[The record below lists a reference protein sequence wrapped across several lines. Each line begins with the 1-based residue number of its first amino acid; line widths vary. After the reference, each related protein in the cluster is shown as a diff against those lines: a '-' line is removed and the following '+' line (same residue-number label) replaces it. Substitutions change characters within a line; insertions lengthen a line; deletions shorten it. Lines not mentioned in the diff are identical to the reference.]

1 MILSAITVTLNSD
14 QINELT
20 RVVKHPASSQR
31 EVFRCRCVLLCGQ
44 GLEVSEVAR
53 QLGVTRPPVR
63 KWRDRYLKDGMAGL
77 KDAPRPGQP
86 RKLSQ
91 EQVDEIV
98 RITQEEPPPKGRTH
112 WSTSTMA
119 ERFNVTAM
127 TISRIWRSYGLQ
139 PHRTQTFK
147 ISRDPKL
154 AEKVRDVVGLYMNP
168 PDNAIVF
175 CVDEK
180 SQIQALD
187 RTQPLLPLRPGQAE
201 RQTHDYVRHGTATLF
216 AALEIATGKVIGQI
230 SQRHR
235 ATEFLMFLKKLDRQT
250 PADMDLHLVL
260 DNYAIHKTA
269 QVRQWLEQ
277 HPRFHLHFTP
287 TGDSWLNMVESWF
300 SGLTK
305 KRLKRGVFHSL
316 NDLVTALKEYL
327 QVNNRKPKPFVWTKP
342 ASRLLQHSH
351 MDAN

>member
-1 MILSAITVTLNSD
+1 VLARD
-14 QINELT
+14 EINELT
-20 RVVKHPASSQR
+20 KIVAHPASSQR
-31 EVFRCRCVLLCGQ
+31 EVFRCKCVLLCAE

-53 QLGVTRPPVR
+53 RLGVTRVPVR
-63 KWRDRYLKDGMAGL
+63 KWRDRFISSGL
-77 KDAPRPGQP
+77 EGLNDAPRPGQP
-86 RKLSQ
+86 RKLSD

-98 RITQEEPPPKGRTH
+98 RVTQNEAPPRGRTH
-112 WSTSTMA
+112 WSCATMA
-119 ERFNVTAM
+119 KRFGVSDM

-139 PHRTQTFK
+139 PHRTQSFK
-147 ISRDPKL
+147 ISSDPRL

-168 PDNAIVF
+168 PENAMVF

-187 RTQPLLPLRPGQAE
+187 RTQPLLPLRPGQVE

-216 AALEIATGKVIGQI
+216 AALDIATGKVIGQI

-235 ATEFLMFLKKLDRQT
+235 AKEFLTFLKKLDRQT
-250 PADMDLHLVL
+250 RKDMALHLVL
-260 DNYAIHKTA
+260 DNYATHKTA
-269 QVRQWLEQ
+269 EIRQWLEK

-287 TGDSWLNMVESWF
+287 TGGSWLNMVESWF

-316 NDLVTALKEYL
+316 NDLTTALKEYL
-327 QVNNRKPKPFVWTKP
+327 QVNNKNPKPFVWTKP
-342 ASRLLQHSH
+342 ASRLLKHSH
-351 MDAN
+351 MVAN

>member
-1 MILSAITVTLNSD
+1 MTLSANTVKLSND
-14 QINELT
+14 EINELST
-20 RVVKHPASSQR
+20 IAKHPASSQR
-31 EVFRCRCVLLCGQ
+31 EVFRCKCVLLCSD

-53 QLGVTRPPVR
+53 RLGVTRMPVR
-63 KWRDRYLKDGMAGL
+63 KWRDRFVKQGIKGL
-77 KDAPRPGQP
+77 QDAPRPGQP

-91 EQVDEIV
+91 EQVDQIV
-98 RITQEEPPPKGRTH
+98 RTTQSEAPPKGRTH
-112 WSTSTMA
+112 WSCSTMG
-119 ERFNVTAM
+119 ERFGVTAM

-147 ISRDPKL
+147 ISRDPEL
-154 AEKVRDVVGLYMNP
+154 TRKVRDVVGLYLNP
-168 PDNAIVF
+168 PENAIVF

-187 RTQPLLPLRPGQAE
+187 RTQPLLPLRPGQVE

-216 AALEIATGKVIGQI
+216 AALDIATGKVIGQI

-235 ATEFLMFLKKLDRQT
+235 AKEFLAFLKKLNRQT
-250 PADMDLHLVL
+250 SPQLELHLVL
-260 DNYAIHKTA
+260 DNYATHKTA
-269 QVRQWLEQ
+269 EVRQWLEK

-287 TGDSWLNMVESWF
+287 TGGSWLNMVESWF

-316 NDLVTALKEYL
+316 NDLTTALKEYL
-327 QVNNRKPKPFVWTKP
+327 LVNNKNPKPFVWTKP
-342 ASRLLQHSH
+342 ASRLLKHSH
-351 MDAN
+351 MNSN